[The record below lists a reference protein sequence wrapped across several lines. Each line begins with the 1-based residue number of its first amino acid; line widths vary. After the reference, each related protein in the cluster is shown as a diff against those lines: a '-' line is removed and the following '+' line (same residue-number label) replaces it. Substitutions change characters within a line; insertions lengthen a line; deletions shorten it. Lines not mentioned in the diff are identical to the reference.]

1 MPDTARPINRHPPDS
16 SRSTHQSPVLMSSHA
31 LRHVINGSL
40 AFAFSDH
47 TCRLNVRL
55 FRDAHHA
62 SLQLTQLTVVWNPRL
77 HNDSEGPTFISST
90 AFQSSD
96 PGFYIR
102 TSQSH
107 SGHTVALAEEDE
119 VVEGCGSAVGPVND
133 VVGFAHGWG
142 SAADDAAFVTSVE
155 GSAQRAG
162 DEAFLGADVEGFG
175 VRAEDERDDPC
186 VAGESSYGGCGQGI
200 AMHEIACAACGLE
213 VFEIDRDRDVRLDV
227 AVSRDRGSSP
237 GSC

>member
-16 SRSTHQSPVLMSSHA
+16 SRSTHQAPVLMASHT

-107 SGHTVALAEEDE
+107 SGHTVPAADQDQ
-119 VVEGCGSAVGPVND
+119 VPDRGGAAVEPGPQ
-133 VVGFAHGWG
+133 VVGVAVAGRG
-142 SAADDAAFVTSVE
+142 AADDAALVA
-155 GSAQRAG
+155 GIQRAPHRPG
-162 DEAFLGADVEGFG
+162 DQSFGAADVERFG
-175 VRAEDERDDPC
+175 VRAEDERDD
-186 VAGESSYGGCGQGI
+186 GG
-200 AMHEIACAACGLE
+200 
-213 VFEIDRDRDVRLDV
+213 
-227 AVSRDRGSSP
+227 
-237 GSC
+237 

>member
-62 SLQLTQLTVVWNPRL
+62 SPQLTQLTVVWNPRL

-107 SGHTVALAEEDE
+107 SGHTVPLAEQDQ
-119 VVEGCGSAVGPVND
+119 VGDAGFAAVDPMHQ
-133 VVGFAHGWG
+133 VVGFALDGWG
-142 SAADDAAFVTSVE
+142 AADDAAAVAGV
-155 GSAQRAG
+155 QRQPHRAG
-162 DEAFLGADVEGFG
+162 D
-175 VRAEDERDDPC
+175 
-186 VAGESSYGGCGQGI
+186 Q
-200 AMHEIACAACGLE
+200 
-213 VFEIDRDRDVRLDV
+213 
-227 AVSRDRGSSP
+227 
-237 GSC
+237 

>member
-107 SGHTVALAEEDE
+107 SGHTVRGVEHRHARRTERPHTLHHGVPALRI
-119 VVEGCGSAVGPVND
+119 
-133 VVGFAHGWG
+133 H
-142 SAADDAAFVTSVE
+142 T
-155 GSAQRAG
+155 
-162 DEAFLGADVEGFG
+162 
-175 VRAEDERDDPC
+175 
-186 VAGESSYGGCGQGI
+186 YG
-200 AMHEIACAACGLE
+200 
-213 VFEIDRDRDVRLDV
+213 
-227 AVSRDRGSSP
+227 
-237 GSC
+237 